1 MHFLNLKMGAIVGRI
16 MTKKLVSSQNEVDP
30 QYSPI
35 RRIIFRQNEVD
46 PQYSPIR
53 NFFYVKMKLIRN
65 TQKQE

>member
-1 MHFLNLKMGAIVGRI
+1 
-16 MTKKLVSSQNEVDP
+16 MTKNLVSSPNEVDP

>member
-1 MHFLNLKMGAIVGRI
+1 

-53 NFFYVKMKLIRN
+53 NFFLCQNEVDPQYSKTGMTIYNVLKVTKLEI
-65 TQKQE
+65 

>member
-1 MHFLNLKMGAIVGRI
+1 
-16 MTKKLVSSQNEVDP
+16 MTKNLVSSQNEVDP